1 MLKLC
6 LVKRLL
12 SDSSMPPRSGS
23 RANAGSADWLTSK
36 DSDNQTTWCHFQPM
50 TDAFRGIRLL
60 KATRRQAKSH
70 TDTQQLGSKNSYI
83 MYDLYTASM
92 NFTPTPSQFPGY
104 YNPQANQS
112 CMQQQAAYQ
121 DYCGYEQY
129 NNYQA
134 LLSAFSGDEDIITRR
149 CLEVIIVTAGV
160 KLGNVM
166 ELSSQ
171 C

>member
-1 MLKLC
+1 M
-6 LVKRLL
+6 RQ
-12 SDSSMPPRSGS
+12 
-23 RANAGSADWLTSK
+23 K
-36 DSDNQTTWCHFQPM
+36 DIETN
-50 TDAFRGIRLL
+50 GIQY
-60 KATRRQAKSH
+60 QAV
-70 TDTQQLGSKNSYI
+70 
-83 MYDLYTASM
+83 
-92 NFTPTPSQFPGY
+92 
-104 YNPQANQS
+104 
-112 CMQQQAAYQ
+112 
-121 DYCGYEQY
+121 CGYEQY